1 MNGSAPKYTTG
12 LIEKCSDTSPLH
24 GVLYTVVNRVLAC
37 YPLQN
42 KPKGGRTTPIGPVAR
57 KERINS
63 LDALRGLALL
73 GILPANVLVFGLYFA
88 AENDPTVAGGAAAGW
103 NLACW
108 VLFRIL
114 IAGKMRA
121 LFSMVFGASA
131 ILLTSRA
138 EARSGDSAADIYY
151 RRNLWLLG
159 IGLAHAFL
167 LFWGDI
173 LYPYAVCALILFPFR
188 KLPAKKLIAIG
199 VLFMAFKTGWSA
211 VEAWRQI
218 ERRNLAAAADA
229 AEKAGTKPTE
239 QESAAKQALAAQRK
253 LRKPPQEDLE
263 KDARQWRAAPWG
275 VIGARANEL
284 ATWQALPLYDP
295 MFADIW
301 SMMFMGMGLF
311 KMGVFSAARSFR
323 FYAWTAALGFL
334 VGIPLN
340 SYDAWL
346 ALRSH
351 FDRLT
356 ILFTNVAYD
365 VERLPMALAAMA
377 VLMMLCQAGAL
388 RWLTGRLAAIG
399 QMALS
404 NYILQSV
411 VGSFVFTGYGLG
423 LYGRL
428 ERYQLYYVVAFCWAV
443 SLVASPIWLR
453 HYQFGPLEWCWR
465 SLTYWKRQPMRIGRP
480 MGAAAREAAV

>member
-1 MNGSAPKYTTG
+1 
-12 LIEKCSDTSPLH
+12 
-24 GVLYTVVNRVLAC
+24 
-37 YPLQN
+37 
-42 KPKGGRTTPIGPVAR
+42 
-57 KERINS
+57 
-63 LDALRGLALL
+63 L
-73 GILPANVLVFGLYFA
+73 GILPANVLIFGLYFA

-108 VLFRIL
+108 ALLRIL

-188 KLPAKKLIAIG
+188 KLPSRKLIAIG
-199 VLFMAFKTGWSA
+199 VLFIVFKTGWSA
-211 VEAWRQI
+211 VEAWRQT
-218 ERRNLAAAADA
+218 ERRSLALAADA
-229 AEKAGTKPTE
+229 AEKAGRKPTE
-239 QESAAKQALAAQRK
+239 EEIAAKQALAAQRK
-253 LRKPPQEDLE
+253 VRKPSREDLE
-263 KDARQWRAAPWG
+263 RDARQWRAGPWA

-284 ATWQALPLYDP
+284 ATWQGLPLYDP

-301 SMMFMGMGLF
+301 SMMFIGMGLF

-323 FYAWTAALGFL
+323 FYAWMAVLGFL

-340 SYDAWL
+340 SFDAWL

-365 VERLPMALAAMA
+365 VERLPMALADMA
-377 VLMMLCQAGAL
+377 VLMMVCQAGAL
-388 RWLTGRLAAIG
+388 RWLTVRLAATG

-411 VGSFVFTGYGLG
+411 VCTFIFTGYGLG

-428 ERYQLYYVVAFCWAV
+428 ERYQLCYVVAGCWVV
-443 SLVASPIWLR
+443 SLAASPIWLR
-453 HYQFGPLEWCWR
+453 HYRFGPLEWCWR
-465 SLTYWKRQPMRIGRP
+465 SLTYWKRQPMRMERAT
-480 MGAAAREAAV
+480 GASAARKAVV

>member
-1 MNGSAPKYTTG
+1 
-12 LIEKCSDTSPLH
+12 
-24 GVLYTVVNRVLAC
+24 
-37 YPLQN
+37 
-42 KPKGGRTTPIGPVAR
+42 VAR

-73 GILPANVLVFGLYFA
+73 GILPANVLVFALYFA
-88 AENDPTVAGGAAAGW
+88 AENDPTVAGGAARGW

-108 VLFRIL
+108 ALFRIL

-121 LFSMVFGASA
+121 LFSMVFGAGA

-138 EARSGDSAADIYY
+138 EARSGDGAADIYY
-151 RRNLWLLG
+151 RRNLWLLA
-159 IGLAHAFL
+159 IGLLHAFL

-188 KLPAKKLIAIG
+188 NLPAKKLIAIG
-199 VLFMAFKTGWSA
+199 VLFMAFKMGSSA
-211 VEAWRQI
+211 VQAWRLK
-218 ERRNLAAAADA
+218 EWRNLAAAADA
-229 AEKAGTKPTE
+229 AEKAGRKPTE
-239 QESAAKQALAAQRK
+239 RESAAKQALAAQRR
-253 LRKPPQEDLE
+253 LRKPSQEDLE
-263 KDARQWRAAPWG
+263 RDARQWRAGPWA

-284 ATWQALPLYDP
+284 ATWQGLPLYDP

-301 SMMFMGMGLF
+301 SMMFIGMGLF

-323 FYAWTAALGFL
+323 FYAWMAALGFL

-340 SYDAWL
+340 AYDSWL

-356 ILFTNVAYD
+356 ILFTNVAFD
-365 VERLPMALAAMA
+365 VERLPMALADVA
-377 VLMMLCQAGAL
+377 VLMMLCQARAL
-388 RWLTGRLAAIG
+388 PWLTGRLAAIG

-404 NYILQSV
+404 NYILQSIV
-411 VGSFVFTGYGLG
+411 CSFVFTGYGLG

-428 ERYQLYYVVAFCWAV
+428 ERYQLYYVVAGCWAV

-453 HYQFGPLEWCWR
+453 YYLFGPLEWCWR
-465 SLTYWKRQPMRIGRP
+465 SLTYWKMQPMLMGRP
-480 MGAAAREAAV
+480 MEAKTREAAV